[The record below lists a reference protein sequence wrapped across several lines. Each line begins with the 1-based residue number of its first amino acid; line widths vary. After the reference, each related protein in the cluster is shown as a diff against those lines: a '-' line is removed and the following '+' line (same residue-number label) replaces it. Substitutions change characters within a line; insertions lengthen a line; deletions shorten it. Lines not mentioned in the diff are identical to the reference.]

1 MTGSGPA
8 SILPPGFKVGLEG
21 TLRDRFY
28 DLTMIALFVAIP
40 ELLLILSLKGVRSMC
55 HELSNRRFFEPS
67 GESISWQLLV
77 LVGGIGLIRLL

>member
-1 MTGSGPA
+1 MG
-8 SILPPGFKVGLEG
+8 
-21 TLRDRFY
+21 DRVY

-40 ELLLILSLKGVRSMC
+40 EVLLILSLKGIRSMC

-77 LVGGIGLIRLL
+77 LVLGLGLIRLF

>member
-1 MTGSGPA
+1 M
-8 SILPPGFKVGLEG
+8 
-21 TLRDRFY
+21 RDRLY

-40 ELLLILSLKGVRSMC
+40 ELLLILSLKGIRSMC